1 MCPRQSI
8 LIFFSKKNL
17 FKPMWNVTSLKNVL
31 IFLYYYII
39 TNFKFRIFFIALNTV
54 IDICIIVNINNF
66 HFNCSM
72 MYIIVFVD
80 HII

>member
-1 MCPRQSI
+1 
-8 LIFFSKKNL
+8 
-17 FKPMWNVTSLKNVL
+17 MWNVTSLKNVL

-39 TNFKFRIFFIALNTV
+39 TNFKFRIFFIALNTM

-66 HFNCSM
+66 YFNCSM